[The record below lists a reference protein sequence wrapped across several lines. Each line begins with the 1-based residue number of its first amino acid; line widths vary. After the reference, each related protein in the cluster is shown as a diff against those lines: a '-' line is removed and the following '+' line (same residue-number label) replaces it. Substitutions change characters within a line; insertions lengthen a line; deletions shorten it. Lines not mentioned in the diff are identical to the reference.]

1 MSEKRNF
8 YVELPRIK
16 RKVNSWEGKVIEY
29 LLNHPSSKPA
39 TEFSMEALTGA
50 MRFRQIQ

>member
-29 LLNHPSSKPA
+29 LLNHPS
-39 TEFSMEALTGA
+39 TILRTIFS
-50 MRFRQIQ
+50 